1 MQGKSKK
8 GFLLI
13 SNSFKLLQEHKR
25 LFLFPTLGY
34 ICKYALFIG
43 VITPFIKH
51 REAIVA
57 TQNTL
62 SPLYFLFIVTSFML
76 FLFLINLVLFFF
88 NSSVIENLL
97 HVIKFKKEASITF
110 GLKQAI
116 KNYWRVYL
124 WALYA
129 GTFGICVNL
138 IPKKSDSF
146 AKTRRFL
153 HYNHWSIAGLFALI
167 QVIDKKYGPITTLK
181 KSSQLV
187 HDTWGEQLRPTFSIS
202 GLFIFLRSIAF
213 LPVGIAA
220 LINNTHTTLLIWGGI
235 TLSLLLLT
243 STLYQMLNTTI
254 RVVCYCYA
262 SEGIVAKPFNKELLY
277 HLFSPR
283 SPTSR

>member
-13 SNSFKLLQEHKR
+13 RDSFKLLRAHKR
-25 LFLFPTLGY
+25 LFLFPILGY
-34 ICKYALFIG
+34 ICKYALYMGI
-43 VITPFIKH
+43 ITPFIKH
-51 REAIVA
+51 KEAIVA
-57 TQNTL
+57 AQNTL

-76 FLFLINLVLFFF
+76 FLFSINLILFFF

-97 HVIKFKKEASITF
+97 HVIKFKKETSITF
-110 GLKQAI
+110 GFKQAI

-129 GTFGICVNL
+129 GTVGICVNL
-138 IPKKSDSF
+138 IPKKSNAF
-146 AKTRRFL
+146 TKIRQFL

-167 QVIDKKYGPITTLK
+167 QVIDKKYGPITTLQ

-187 HDTWGEQLRPTFSIS
+187 HDTWGEQLRPTFSVT
-202 GLFIFLRSIAF
+202 GLFVFLRSIAF
-213 LPVGIAA
+213 LPLGIAA
-220 LINNTHTTLLIWGGI
+220 WLDNTHTTLIIGGGI

-243 STLYQMLNTTI
+243 STFYQMLNTTI

-262 SEGIVAKPFNKELLY
+262 SEGIVTKPFTKELLA
-277 HLFSPR
+277 HLFLK
-283 SPTSR
+283 SR